1 MALMS
6 RPLHI
11 AYPGAW
17 YHLMNR
23 VRRGGEIF
31 DERKRKMGSSL
42 ELSVYRKSYISRL
55 DPIFTDS
62 ACSLRQIKVTAMTV
76 WVVWGRDMLQW
87 KRERHAQEDVP
98 ER

>member
-1 MALMS
+1 
-6 RPLHI
+6 
-11 AYPGAW
+11 
-17 YHLMNR
+17 
-23 VRRGGEIF
+23 
-31 DERKRKMGSSL
+31 MGSSL
-42 ELSVYRKSYISRL
+42 ELSVFRKSYISRL
-55 DPIFTDS
+55 DLIFSDS